1 MMNLKWHTECFV
13 ITWEIYSRIYTYIE
27 YERKELYTNHDIADG
42 AELFGL
48 IGHWRRRIIVVI
60 GRVTQDAHLKGLLFD
75 LRDVLAFAL
84 FGLVQ
89 LNKAI

>member
-1 MMNLKWHTECFV
+1 MCVRSSIN
-13 ITWEIYSRIYTYIE
+13 
-27 YERKELYTNHDIADG
+27 YTNHDIADG
-42 AELFGL
+42 AEFLGL
-48 IGHWRRRIIVVI
+48 IGHRRRRIIVVV
-60 GRVTQDAHLKGLLFD
+60 GGVAQDAHLKRLLFD